1 MGTTHGAVRSVGS
14 ADCYALDLGF
24 VCFRKRDFRNTF
36 FKGCRYYGSVYGNLE
51 LKRRCKVSVWRLC
64 YDGLVIHV
72 GFRLV
77 LMGTNCST
85 LNITTHILF
94 GQPLEVNGDAVGTVS
109 FASIDRPSRCPVSE
123 RRRGQLDCASRL
135 RSQGPVKYLNVIG
148 GVLLFPRWGM
158 PGTFVPGTAFARA
171 LLAFVYHLGIDDIVI
186 TSRWFLRCIGWRTG
200 CGGFLILLVE
210 TLCKC
215 EACCLQV
222 TECGVVAIKGLAA

>member
-1 MGTTHGAVRSVGS
+1 MGTTHCAYRSHR
-14 ADCYALDLGF
+14 YALDLGF
-24 VCFRKRDFRNTF
+24 VCFGKRDFKNTCF
-36 FKGCRYYGSVYGNLE
+36 EGCRYLISVYWIRE
-51 LKRRCKVSVWRLC
+51 LKRRWKVSVWRLC

-77 LMGTNCST
+77 LMDINCST

-94 GQPLEVNGDAVGTVS
+94 GQPLEVNGDAVRTVS

-123 RRRGQLDCASRL
+123 RRRGQLDCAPRL

-158 PGTFVPGTAFARA
+158 PGTFVPGTAFGRG